1 MRKGARARGEVRV
14 RIGPAVLDIV
24 EADIE
29 EYGRFEA
36 EKETILVRK
45 GMSDY
50 VRSRTELH
58 EILHAIWE
66 EYDLPRDHEE
76 TCVRRLE
83 SGLVAFFIDNPEYG
97 KKLIST
103 LIKAKEV

>member
-1 MRKGARARGEVRV
+1 MKKKEGLREKV
-14 RIGPAVLDIV
+14 RIGPAILDIV

-36 EKETILVRK
+36 EKETIFVRK
-45 GMSDY
+45 GLTPY

-58 EILHAIWE
+58 EILHAIWD
-66 EYDLPRDHEE
+66 EYDLPREYEE

-83 SGLVAFFIDNPEYG
+83 SGLVAFFLDNPEYG
-97 KKLIST
+97 RRLVST
-103 LIKAKEV
+103 LIRSKAV

>member
-1 MRKGARARGEVRV
+1 MKKKKGKGYGTV
-14 RIGPAVLDIV
+14 RIGPAILEII
-24 EADIE
+24 EADID

-36 EKETILVRK
+36 EKESILVRR

-58 EILHAIWE
+58 EILHAIWD
-66 EYDLPRDHEE
+66 EYDLPRDYEE

-83 SGLVAFFIDNPEYG
+83 SGLVAFFLDNPEYG
-97 KKLIST
+97 RRLVDT

>member
-1 MRKGARARGEVRV
+1 MKKPYEVRGV
-14 RIGPAVLDIV
+14 RVGPAILKVL
-24 EADIE
+24 EADME

-36 EKETILVRK
+36 EKEIIFLRK
-45 GMSDY
+45 GLSPY

-58 EILHAIWE
+58 EILHAIWD

-97 KKLIST
+97 RRLIST
-103 LIKAKEV
+103 LIKAKGV

>member
-1 MRKGARARGEVRV
+1 MRKGDSGRGVVKIRV
-14 RIGPAVLDIV
+14 GPAVLDIV

-36 EKETILVRK
+36 EKEAIYVRR
-45 GMSDY
+45 GLNEF

-58 EILHAIWE
+58 EILHAIWD
-66 EYDLPRDHEE
+66 EYDLPRDYEE

-103 LIKAKEV
+103 LIKAKTV